1 MLKTFE
7 ELISKTRSFL
17 FLESCSVD
25 WVSFGK
31 VFFSVHRARFQKVEW
46 PGFGI
51 YLLIWRPY
59 GFFLHILSGAFG
71 YSLNWVHFNSLLAQL
86 ATPVNRNMRLD
97 NCLAGMQ
104 DISAGKR
111 DVPQKSR
118 RVRGNHNNEIGQYYM
133 PINQR
138 ARVAPKWPNPE
149 EIVWMGNQARLP
161 KKWNIII

>member
-1 MLKTFE
+1 MFGGLSEFWKS
-7 ELISKTRSFL
+7 IFL
-17 FLESCSVD
+17 SPPSTIPKSGMTGFWNLPTHLETL
-25 WVSFGK
+25 
-31 VFFSVHRARFQKVEW
+31 R
-46 PGFGI
+46 
-51 YLLIWRPY
+51 
-59 GFFLHILSGAFG
+59 FFLHILSGAFG

-86 ATPVNRNMRLD
+86 ATAVNRNMRLD

-138 ARVAPKWPNPE
+138 ARVAPK
-149 EIVWMGNQARLP
+149 
-161 KKWNIII
+161 